1 MKSAGQGSKV
11 QVTLGELYRRMSAD
25 FRAVRPADHAACVMP
40 MVVQTDDDEDGDTHD
55 WTVEPLTSFCPFC
68 SPLTQMIVEEY
79 STRFE
84 VRYFPRTAR
93 MSEPFIP
100 SYYCAAD

>member
-25 FRAVRPADHAACVMP
+25 FRAVRPADHSACVMP
-40 MVVQTDDDEDGDTHD
+40 MVVAPEGEEEERGS

-68 SPLTQMIVEEY
+68 SSITEMIVAEY
-79 STRFE
+79 ATRFE
-84 VRYFPRTAR
+84 VRHFPRTVRAPQPLL
-93 MSEPFIP
+93 SQH
-100 SYYCAAD
+100 YYCAAD